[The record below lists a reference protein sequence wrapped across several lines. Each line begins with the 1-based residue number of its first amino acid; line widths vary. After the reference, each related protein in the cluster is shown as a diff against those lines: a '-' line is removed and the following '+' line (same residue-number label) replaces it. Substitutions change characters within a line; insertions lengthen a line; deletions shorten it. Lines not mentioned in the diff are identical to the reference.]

1 MTLNKRS
8 VLITG
13 AALLAIAS
21 SWALLRNGGVEVS
34 VETVTR
40 DTVSVSIGVEGRTRA
55 RERFIVAAPVHGQLA
70 RIGLEEGDPVEAGEI
85 VARILPSLENPR
97 TLATLRADVE
107 VARAAHLEAAAAVA
121 QAETRAE
128 QAAREAE
135 RRTALAEAEAGSLSR
150 EAIEQAVTA
159 ANVAAR
165 ALEAARAMLDASEAR
180 LAAARSRVLGAAG
193 SSESVPA
200 LDVVA
205 PVSGRVL
212 RIPDRSERAVTPGT
226 PLIELADVRGLELV
240 FDVLSEDAV
249 RIEPGHEI
257 LVSEWGGEEVLKG
270 RVRTV
275 TMAGYTKVSALG
287 VEEQRVDV
295 IGDLDMTPA
304 ALGADYRVGGS
315 IIVWRGSDVLTVPT
329 SAVFRGSDG
338 WAVFVVENGNARLR
352 PVTLGRRNPER
363 AELLDG
369 LEEGSLVIVFPPSD
383 LTDGA
388 SVRTSG

>member
-1 MTLNKRS
+1 MPLKKRS
-8 VLITG
+8 ILIMG
-13 AALLAIAS
+13 AALLVVAVGYT
-21 SWALLRNGGVEVS
+21 LLRNGGVEVS
-34 VETVTR
+34 VEAVTR
-40 DTVSVSIGVEGRTRA
+40 DTLSVSLGVEGRTRA
-55 RERFIVAAPVHGQLA
+55 RELFTVTAPVHGELA
-70 RIGLEEGDPVEAGEI
+70 RIGLEEGDPVEAGDV

-107 VARAAHLEAAAAVA
+107 AARAAHLEAGAAVA

-128 QAAREAE
+128 QAAREAD

-159 ANVAAR
+159 ADVAAR
-165 ALEAARAMLDASEAR
+165 QLEAARAMLDASEAR
-180 LAAARSRVLGAAG
+180 LAAARARVLGASG
-193 SSESVPA
+193 SSDSAPA
-200 LDVVA
+200 LDVIA

-212 RIPDRSERAVTPGT
+212 RIPDRSGRAVTAGT

-249 RIEPGHEI
+249 RIEPDQEI
-257 LVSEWGGEEVLKG
+257 LVSDWGGDEVLKG

-295 IGDLDMTPA
+295 IGDLDATPA
-304 ALGADYRVGGS
+304 PLGAEYRVGGS
-315 IIVWRGSDVLTVPT
+315 IVVWRGSDVLTVPT
-329 SAVFRGSDG
+329 SAIFRDADG
-338 WAVFVVENGNARLR
+338 WAVFAVESGSARLR

-369 LEEGSLVIVFPPSD
+369 LEEGSLVVVFPPSD

-388 SVRTSG
+388 SVRSTG

>member
-1 MTLNKRS
+1 MRLKKRS
-8 VLITG
+8 IFIAG
-13 AALLAIAS
+13 AALAVIAVGY
-21 SWALLRNGGVEVS
+21 ALLGNGGVEVS
-34 VETVTR
+34 VEAVTR
-40 DTVSVSIGVEGRTRA
+40 DTLSVSLGVEGRTRA
-55 RERFIVAAPVHGQLA
+55 RELFTVAAPVHGQLT
-70 RIGLEEGDPVEAGEI
+70 RVELEEGDPVEAGDV

-107 VARAAHLEAAAAVA
+107 AARAAQLEAGAAVA

-128 QAAREAE
+128 QAAREAD
-135 RRTALAEAEAGSLSR
+135 RRTALAEAEPGSLSR
-150 EAIEQAVTA
+150 EAVEQAVTA
-159 ANVAAR
+159 ADVAAR
-165 ALEAARAMLDASEAR
+165 QLEAARAMLDASEAR
-180 LAAARSRVLGAAG
+180 LAAARARVLGASGTSDSA
-193 SSESVPA
+193 PA

-212 RIPDRSERAVTPGT
+212 RIPDRSERAVTAGT

-249 RIEPGHEI
+249 RIEPGQEI
-257 LVSEWGGEEVLKG
+257 LVSDWGGDEVLTG
-270 RVRTV
+270 RVRAV

-295 IGDLDMTPA
+295 IGDLDVTPP
-304 ALGADYRVGGS
+304 ALGAEYRVGGS
-315 IIVWRGSDVLTVPT
+315 IVVWRGADVVTVPT
-329 SAVFRGSDG
+329 SAIFRDADG
-338 WAVFVVENGNARLR
+338 WAVFAVENGSARLR

-363 AELLDG
+363 AEVLDG
-369 LEEGSLVIVFPPSD
+369 LDEGSLVVVFPPSD